1 VATHSTSGLAACF
14 DLISKL
20 ERELQTAQA
29 LREVLTQLGSTDPQ
43 SVTSTVRGY
52 CRQLLDDAVEVVRAT
67 ATVQIEVCGLASH
80 AGSGRSAGVGAE
92 SR

>member
-1 VATHSTSGLAACF
+1 VATQDATGLTACL

-20 ERELQTAQA
+20 ERELQTAEA
-29 LREVLTQLGSTDPQ
+29 LREELTQLDSTDQQ
-43 SVTSTVRGY
+43 SVPLTVRGH

-80 AGSGRSAGVGAE
+80 AGSSRSASVGAE
-92 SR
+92 RR